1 LLSGEK
7 FIFTLGNKRLNNTY
21 EGENLM
27 ECKRVSLFHLT
38 TVILVGILTSWL
50 VQYAG
55 NAWTLV
61 VIVILASTSTAFL
74 FRTWPKTGDT
84 ERSQVQSSVIEKNAI
99 PKVDMYNI
107 AEDLSFISQQLA
119 WVTGHSNTALKKLT
133 RQSND
138 IARESETT
146 ASSAQEASAGVE
158 EIASNAAV
166 VANASQQ
173 ALEQCQHSSQLAVS
187 NQQQIT
193 QASNTMLE
201 VAQVVQTS
209 VHDMEE
215 LNVASKKIGT
225 FVGKIQGIASQTNLL
240 ALNAAIEAARAGEQ
254 GRGFAVVAEEVR
266 KLASESAAITREVE
280 ETVKDITNRTNYVTT
295 HMQGSKT
302 KIDGIEQLARKS
314 ADSMQEIVNNVS
326 QIENTVGNLCK
337 LSSDQQLTTEQ
348 MAQAVESIGA
358 ATVEIAAGTQEAL
371 RSIGQQE
378 NDIEAVY
385 GLTKKMTAAVDKI
398 QEVAAMFKTGREL
411 VFGFNP
417 FTSPQVIKENYTP
430 ILEGI
435 AKKLGLQPRVI
446 IVSDYDSLGRSLLNG
461 TIDIGW
467 FSPFAY
473 VSAKSKGE
481 ISPLVT
487 TVVNQNA
494 SYHGYIIARKD
505 KAFQSIDDLQGKRF
519 AFVDKQSASGYV
531 YPKAMLLEQGKN
543 PETFFAETVF
553 LGSHNR
559 VIDAVLDGT
568 VDAGATYS
576 EAMEAAKGYGL
587 AVHNLVILKQ
597 TEDIPKDVIAGRP
610 GMDQQLLANL
620 KQVFI
625 ETTDRTSA
633 HVTLMKKTGLNG
645 FIEAQDQ
652 VYDVIRKAAK
662 VLK

>member
-1 LLSGEK
+1 MV
-7 FIFTLGNKRLNNTY
+7 R
-21 EGENLM
+21 
-27 ECKRVSLFHLT
+27 KRVGLFHLT
-38 TVILVGILTSWL
+38 TVMLVGIVTSCF
-50 VQYAG
+50 VEYIG
-55 NAWTLV
+55 NLGALV
-61 VIVILASTSTAFL
+61 VALVMAGISTAVL
-74 FRTWPKTGDT
+74 FRTWPKTGEI
-84 ERSQVQSSVIEKNAI
+84 ERSQVQTSVNQNHSI
-99 PKVDMYNI
+99 PQVDMYGI
-107 AEDLSFISQQLA
+107 SEDLSFISQQLA
-119 WVTGHSNTALKKLT
+119 WVAGHSNTALKKLT
-133 RQSND
+133 TQSNN
-138 IARESETT
+138 IAKESETT

-173 ALEQCQHSSQLAVS
+173 ALEQCKLSSQLALK
-187 NQQQIT
+187 NHQQIT

-201 VAQVVQTS
+201 VAQVVETS
-209 VHDMEE
+209 VNDMEE
-215 LNVASKKIGT
+215 LNVASKRIGA

-266 KLASESAAITREVE
+266 KLASESESITREVE

-295 HMQGSKT
+295 HMQGSKV
-302 KIDGIEQLARKS
+302 KIHGIEQLARKS

-326 QIENTVGNLCK
+326 QIESTVERLCN
-337 LSSDQQLTTEQ
+337 LSSDQQMTTEQ

-371 RSIGQQE
+371 QSIGQQE
-378 NDIEAVY
+378 KDIDEVY
-385 GLTKKMTAAVDKI
+385 VLTKKMTAAVDKI
-398 QEVAAMFKTGREL
+398 QEVASRFKTGKEL

-417 FTSPQVIKENYTP
+417 FTAPQVIKENYTP
-430 ILEGI
+430 ILEAI
-435 AKKLGLQPRVI
+435 AKKVGLEPKII

-461 TIDIGW
+461 TIDVGW

-473 VSAKSKGE
+473 VSAKSKGD
-481 ISPLVT
+481 ITPLVT
-487 TVVNQNA
+487 TVVNKNA

-505 KAFQSIDDLQGKRF
+505 KAFKSIDDLQGKRF

-543 PETFFAETVF
+543 PERFFSETVF

-576 EAMEAAKGYGL
+576 EAVEAAGEYGL

-597 TEDIPKDVIAGRP
+597 TDAIPKDVIAGRP
-610 GMDQQLLANL
+610 GLDEHMLASL

-625 ETTDRTSA
+625 ETTDKASA
-633 HVTLMKKTGLNG
+633 HASVMKKTGLNG

>member
-1 LLSGEK
+1 M
-7 FIFTLGNKRLNNTY
+7 
-21 EGENLM
+21 GENLVLQ
-27 ECKRVSLFHLT
+27 KKVVLFHLT
-38 TVILVGILTSWL
+38 TVLLVGILTSWL
-50 VQYAG
+50 VEYIG
-55 NAWTLV
+55 SLGTLLF
-61 VIVILASTSTAFL
+61 VIVMAIISTIAL
-74 FRTWPKTGDT
+74 FRTWPKAGDI
-84 ERSQVQSSVIEKNAI
+84 EKSQAQSSVIRDDSI
-99 PKVDMYNI
+99 TKVDMYGI

-133 RQSND
+133 QQSNS
-138 IARESETT
+138 IAGESETT

-173 ALEQCQHSSQLAVS
+173 ALEQCQHSSQLALK

-209 VHDMEE
+209 VNDMEE
-215 LNVASKKIGT
+215 LSIASKKIGA

-266 KLASESAAITREVE
+266 KLASESEAITREVE
-280 ETVKDITNRTNYVTT
+280 ETVKDVTNRTNYVTS
-295 HMQGSKT
+295 HMQGSKEQ
-302 KIDGIEQLARKS
+302 IHGIEQIARQS
-314 ADSMQEIVNNVS
+314 ADSMQEVVDNVN
-326 QIENTVGNLCK
+326 QIEDTVAKLCNL
-337 LSSDQQLTTEQ
+337 SRDQQMTTEQ
-348 MAQAVESIGA
+348 MAMAVESIGT

-371 RSIGQQE
+371 QSIGQQE
-378 NDIEAVY
+378 KDIEEVY
-385 GLTKKMTAAVDKI
+385 VLTKKMTAAVDKI
-398 QEVAAMFKTGREL
+398 QEVASLFKTGKEL

-430 ILEGI
+430 ILEEI
-435 AKKLGLQPRVI
+435 AKKLGFQSRVI

-473 VSAKSKGE
+473 VSAKDKGD
-481 ISPLVT
+481 INPLVT
-487 TVVNQNA
+487 TVVNQNP

-505 KAFQSIDDLQGKRF
+505 KAFQSIDSLQGKRF

-543 PETFFAETVF
+543 PDKFFAETVF

-559 VIDAVLDGT
+559 VIDAVLEGS

-576 EAMEAAKGYGL
+576 EAMDSAKANGL

-597 TEDIPKDVIAGRP
+597 TESIPKDVIAGRP
-610 GMDQQLLANL
+610 GLDQQLLASL

-625 ETTDRTSA
+625 ENTDKTSKHA
-633 HVTLMKKTGLNG
+633 SLMKNTGLNG

>member
-1 LLSGEK
+1 
-7 FIFTLGNKRLNNTY
+7 
-21 EGENLM
+21 M
-27 ECKRVSLFHLT
+27 VWKRVGLFHLT

-55 NAWTLV
+55 NAWTLL
-61 VIVILASTSTAFL
+61 VIVILAGTSTVIL
-74 FRTWPKTGDT
+74 FRTWLMTGDI
-84 ERSQVQSSVIEKNAI
+84 ERSRVQSSVTENNST
-99 PKVDMYNI
+99 PKVDMYSI

-133 RQSND
+133 KQSNE
-138 IARESETT
+138 IAKGSETT

-158 EIASNAAV
+158 EIASNAVV

-173 ALEQCQHSSQLAVS
+173 ALEQCQHSSQLALR
-187 NQQQIT
+187 NQQQII

-201 VAQVVQTS
+201 VAKVVERS
-209 VHDMEE
+209 VQDMEE
-215 LNVASKKIGT
+215 LNAASKRIGA
-225 FVGKIQGIASQTNLL
+225 FAGKIQGIASQTNLL

-266 KLASESAAITREVE
+266 KLASESEAVTREVE
-280 ETVKDITNRTNYVTT
+280 ETVRDLTNRTNDVTA
-295 HMQGSKT
+295 HMQSSKD

-314 ADSMQEIVNNVS
+314 ADSMQEIVSTVS
-326 QIENTVGNLCK
+326 HIENTVENLCK

-348 MAQAVESIGA
+348 MAKAVESIGE
-358 ATVEIAAGTQEAL
+358 ATVEIAAGTQEAMQ
-371 RSIGQQE
+371 SIGQQE

-385 GLTKKMTAAVDKI
+385 QLTKRMTAAVDKI
-398 QEVAAMFKTGREL
+398 QEVAALFKTGKEL

-417 FTSPQVIKENYTP
+417 FTAPQVIRENYTP
-430 ILEGI
+430 IVEGI

-473 VSAKSKGE
+473 VSAKNKGE
-481 ISPLVT
+481 ITPLVT
-487 TVVNQNA
+487 TIVNGNA

-531 YPKAMLLEQGKN
+531 YPKAMLMEQGKN
-543 PETFFAETVF
+543 PDTFFAETVF

-576 EAMEAAKGYGL
+576 EAMESARGYGL
-587 AVHNLVILKQ
+587 AVHNLVIIKQ
-597 TEDIPKDVIAGRP
+597 TEAIPKDVIAGRP
-610 GMDQQLLANL
+610 GLDQQLLASL
-620 KQVFI
+620 QQVFI
-625 ETTDRTSA
+625 ETTDKTSA
-633 HVTLMKKTGLNG
+633 LAALMKKTGLNG

>member
-1 LLSGEK
+1 
-7 FIFTLGNKRLNNTY
+7 
-21 EGENLM
+21 M
-27 ECKRVSLFHLT
+27 MQKRVGLLHLITVMLVAIVTPFLVEYIGSLGSF
-38 TVILVGILTSWL
+38 
-50 VQYAG
+50 
-55 NAWTLV
+55 
-61 VIVILASTSTAFL
+61 VIVLVIAGISTSVL
-74 FRTWPKTGDT
+74 FRTWPKTGDM
-84 ERSQVQSSVIEKNAI
+84 ERSQVKSSVKQDQSV
-99 PKVDMYNI
+99 PQVDMYGI
-107 AEDLSFISQQLA
+107 SEDLSFISQQLA

-133 RQSND
+133 KQSNN

-173 ALEQCQHSSQLAVS
+173 ALEQCKHSSQLALN

-201 VAQVVQTS
+201 VAQVVETS
-209 VHDMEE
+209 VNDMEE
-215 LNVASKKIGT
+215 LNVASKRIGA

-266 KLASESAAITREVE
+266 KLASESEAITREVE
-280 ETVKDITNRTNYVTT
+280 ETVKDITNRTNYVTA
-295 HMQGSKT
+295 HMQGSKD
-302 KIDGIEQLARKS
+302 KINGIEQLARKS
-314 ADSMQEIVNNVS
+314 AASMRDIVDNVN
-326 QIENTVGNLCK
+326 QIESTVERLCNLA
-337 LSSDQQLTTEQ
+337 SDQQLTTEQ
-348 MAQAVESIGA
+348 MAQAVESIGT

-371 RSIGQQE
+371 QSIGQQE
-378 NDIEAVY
+378 NDIEEVY
-385 GLTKKMTAAVDKI
+385 ALTKKMTAAVDKI
-398 QEVAAMFKTGREL
+398 QEVASVFKTGKEL

-417 FTSPQVIKENYTP
+417 FTAPQIIKENYTP
-430 ILEGI
+430 ILEAI
-435 AKKLGLQPRVI
+435 ARKLGMEPKII
-446 IVSDYDSLGRSLLNG
+446 IVSDYDSLGRSLLKG

-473 VSAKSKGE
+473 VSAKSKGD
-481 ISPLVT
+481 IVPLVT
-487 TVVNQNA
+487 TIVNQNP

-505 KAFQSIDDLQGKRF
+505 SAFQTIDSLQGKRF

-531 YPKAMLLEQGKN
+531 YPKAMLLEQGKD
-543 PETFFAETVF
+543 PDRFFSETVF

-576 EAMEAAKGYGL
+576 EAVETARGHGL
-587 AVHNLVILKQ
+587 AVHNLLILKQ
-597 TEDIPKDVIAGRP
+597 TDAIPKDVIAGRP
-610 GMDQQLLANL
+610 GLDEQLLASL

-625 ETTDRTSA
+625 ETTDKTSA
-633 HVTLMKKTGLNG
+633 HASVMRKTGLNG

>member
-1 LLSGEK
+1 MV
-7 FIFTLGNKRLNNTY
+7 R
-21 EGENLM
+21 
-27 ECKRVSLFHLT
+27 KRVGLFHLT
-38 TVILVGILTSWL
+38 TVMLVGIVTSCF
-50 VQYAG
+50 VEYIG
-55 NAWTLV
+55 NLGALV
-61 VIVILASTSTAFL
+61 VALVMAGISTAVL
-74 FRTWPKTGDT
+74 FRTWPKTGEI
-84 ERSQVQSSVIEKNAI
+84 ERSQVQTSVNQNHSI
-99 PKVDMYNI
+99 PQVDMYGI
-107 AEDLSFISQQLA
+107 SEDLSFISQQLA
-119 WVTGHSNTALKKLT
+119 WVAGHSNTALKKLT
-133 RQSND
+133 TQSNN
-138 IARESETT
+138 IAKESETT

-173 ALEQCQHSSQLAVS
+173 ALEQCKLSSQLALK
-187 NQQQIT
+187 NHQQIT

-201 VAQVVQTS
+201 VAQVVETS
-209 VHDMEE
+209 VNDMEE
-215 LNVASKKIGT
+215 LNVASKRIGA

-266 KLASESAAITREVE
+266 KLASESESITREVE

-295 HMQGSKT
+295 HMQGSKV
-302 KIDGIEQLARKS
+302 KIHGIEQLARRS

-326 QIENTVGNLCK
+326 QIESTVERLCN
-337 LSSDQQLTTEQ
+337 LSSDQQMTTEQ

-371 RSIGQQE
+371 QSIGQQE
-378 NDIEAVY
+378 KDIDEVY
-385 GLTKKMTAAVDKI
+385 ALTKKMTAAVDKI
-398 QEVAAMFKTGREL
+398 QEVASRFKTGKEL

-417 FTSPQVIKENYTP
+417 FTAPQVIKENYTP
-430 ILEGI
+430 ILEAI
-435 AKKLGLQPRVI
+435 AKKVGLEPKII

-461 TIDIGW
+461 TIDVGW

-473 VSAKSKGE
+473 VSAKSKGD
-481 ISPLVT
+481 ITPLVT
-487 TVVNQNA
+487 TVVNKNA

-505 KAFQSIDDLQGKRF
+505 KAFKSIDDLQGKRF

-543 PETFFAETVF
+543 PERFFSETVF

-576 EAMEAAKGYGL
+576 EAVEAAGEYGL

-597 TEDIPKDVIAGRP
+597 TDAIPKDVIAGRP
-610 GMDQQLLANL
+610 GLDEHMLASL

-625 ETTDRTSA
+625 ETTDKASA
-633 HVTLMKKTGLNG
+633 HASVMKKTGLNG

>member
-1 LLSGEK
+1 MLQK
-7 FIFTLGNKRLNNTY
+7 K
-21 EGENLM
+21 
-27 ECKRVSLFHLT
+27 VVLFHLT
-38 TVILVGILTSWL
+38 TVLLIGILTSWL
-50 VQYAG
+50 VEYIG
-55 NAWTLV
+55 SLGTLLF
-61 VIVILASTSTAFL
+61 VIAMAIISTIAL

-84 ERSQVQSSVIEKNAI
+84 EKSQAQSSVIRDNSTT
-99 PKVDMYNI
+99 KVDMYGI

-133 RQSND
+133 QQSNS
-138 IARESETT
+138 IAGESETT

-173 ALEQCQHSSQLAVS
+173 ALEQCQHSSQLVLK
-187 NQQQIT
+187 NQQQII

-209 VHDMEE
+209 VNDMEE
-215 LNVASKKIGT
+215 LTIASKKIGA

-266 KLASESAAITREVE
+266 KLASESEAITREVE
-280 ETVKDITNRTNYVTT
+280 ETVKDVTNRTNYVTS
-295 HMQGSKT
+295 HMQGSKEQ
-302 KIDGIEQLARKS
+302 IHGIEQLARKS
-314 ADSMQEIVNNVS
+314 ADSMQEVVDNVR
-326 QIENTVGNLCK
+326 QIEGNVAKLCN
-337 LSSDQQLTTEQ
+337 LSRDQQMTTEQ
-348 MAQAVESIGA
+348 MAVAVESIGT

-371 RSIGQQE
+371 QSIGQQE
-378 NDIEAVY
+378 KDIEEVY
-385 GLTKKMTAAVDKI
+385 VLTKKMTAAVDKI
-398 QEVAAMFKTGREL
+398 QEVASLFKTGKEL

-430 ILEGI
+430 ILEEI
-435 AKKLGLQPRVI
+435 AKKLGFQSRVI

-473 VSAKSKGE
+473 VSAKEKGD
-481 ISPLVT
+481 INPLVT
-487 TVVNQNA
+487 TVVNQNP

-505 KAFQSIDDLQGKRF
+505 KAFQSIDSLQGKRF

-543 PETFFAETVF
+543 PDKFFAETVF

-559 VIDAVLDGT
+559 VIDAVLEGS

-576 EAMEAAKGYGL
+576 EAMESAKASGL

-597 TEDIPKDVIAGRP
+597 TEPIPKDVIAGRP
-610 GMDQQLLANL
+610 GLDQQLLASL

-625 ETTDRTSA
+625 ENTDKTSKHA
-633 HVTLMKKTGLNG
+633 SLMKNTGLNG

>member
-1 LLSGEK
+1 MV
-7 FIFTLGNKRLNNTY
+7 R
-21 EGENLM
+21 
-27 ECKRVSLFHLT
+27 KRVGLFHLT
-38 TVILVGILTSWL
+38 TAMLVGIVTSCFVEYIGILGAVVLAL
-50 VQYAG
+50 VIAG
-55 NAWTLV
+55 
-61 VIVILASTSTAFL
+61 ISTTIL
-74 FRTWPKTGDT
+74 FRIWPRTGDA
-84 ERSQVQSSVIEKNAI
+84 EKSLDQSSRNENQSM
-99 PKVDMYNI
+99 PQVDMYGI
-107 AEDLSFISQQLA
+107 SEDLSFISQQLA
-119 WVTGHSNTALKKLT
+119 WVAGHSNTALKKLT
-133 RQSND
+133 KQSNS
-138 IARESETT
+138 IAKESETT

-173 ALEQCQHSSQLAVS
+173 ALEQCKHSSQLALR
-187 NQQQIT
+187 NHQQIT

-201 VAQVVQTS
+201 VAQVVETS
-209 VHDMEE
+209 VNDMEE
-215 LNVASKKIGT
+215 LNVASKRIGA

-266 KLASESAAITREVE
+266 KLASESEAITREVE
-280 ETVKDITNRTNYVTT
+280 ETVKDITNRTNYVTE
-295 HMQGSKT
+295 HMQGSKV
-302 KIDGIEQLARKS
+302 KIHGIEQLARKS
-314 ADSMQEIVNNVS
+314 ADSMQEIVNNVN
-326 QIENTVGNLCK
+326 QIESTVEKLCN
-337 LSSDQQLTTEQ
+337 LSSDQQMTTEQ

-371 RSIGQQE
+371 QSIGQQE
-378 NDIEAVY
+378 KDIDEVY
-385 GLTKKMTAAVDKI
+385 ALTKKMTAAVDKI
-398 QEVAAMFKTGREL
+398 QEVASMFKTGKEL

-417 FTSPQVIKENYTP
+417 FTAPQVIKENYTP
-430 ILEGI
+430 ILEAI
-435 AKKLGLQPRVI
+435 AKKLGMEPKVI
-446 IVSDYDSLGRSLLNG
+446 IVSDYDSLGRSLLKG
-461 TIDIGW
+461 TIDVGW

-473 VSAKSKGE
+473 VSAKGKGD
-481 ISPLVT
+481 IKPLVT
-487 TVVNQNA
+487 TVVNKNA

-505 KAFQSIDDLQGKRF
+505 KAFQSIDSLQGKRF
-519 AFVDKQSASGYV
+519 AFVDKQSASGYI
-531 YPKAMLLEQGKN
+531 YPKAMLLEQGKD
-543 PETFFAETVF
+543 PERFFSETVF

-576 EAMEAAKGYGL
+576 EAVETAKEYGL

-597 TEDIPKDVIAGRP
+597 TDAIPKDVIAGRP
-610 GMDQQLLANL
+610 GLDEQLLSSL

-633 HVTLMKKTGLNG
+633 HASVMRKTGLNG